1 MLRDYNDKVIH
12 MGATARPVMGHLANY
27 EGVVVEIDKT
37 GGFVSLKFE
46 DGEIGVYFNDRIIV
60 F

>member
-1 MLRDYNDKVIH
+1 MIKDYNGRVIG
-12 MGATARPVMGHLANY
+12 MGATAKPVMGHLANR
-27 EGVVVEIDKT
+27 EGIVIEIDKT
-37 GGFVSLKFE
+37 GGFVSLEFE